1 MVLAS
6 RALLEQNSCA
16 NLARASWLRISDAKE
31 VLGIIDAVLGNQFA
45 AAYTC
50 DLVPPAAGVYQ
61 PRELVVPDGPGVP
74 RARAIRRYGQDHG
87 LLHARHVSYVRH
99 LCRRRLPLG
108 PRRVKSHQHDFKHAE
123 VAKVGEVAKAASAP
137 AVSVSHL

>member
-1 MVLAS
+1 MPSRAS

-16 NLARASWLRISDAKE
+16 NLARASWLRISDAKQ

-45 AAYTC
+45 AAYTWYRRQ
-50 DLVPPAAGVYQ
+50 PAFTNLESSSFRTGQAC
-61 PRELVVPDGPGVP
+61 PAPGQSDDTD
-74 RARAIRRYGQDHG
+74 RITAYSMRGTFLTCAIF
-87 LLHARHVSYVRH
+87 AVSAF
-99 LCRRRLPLG
+99 LWALG
-108 PRRVKSHQHDFKHAE
+108 VKSHQRYFKHAE